1 MCNVLCLTF
10 FKRHPETVLYKD
22 GNYKPVNKM
31 ERTLGTSGYISLSL
45 FVVTIFLSAFLLFQV
60 QPLIAKHI
68 LPWFGGSPSVWTVC
82 MLFFQMLLI
91 GGYAYAHLLDGYLT
105 PRKQAVT
112 HIMLLCAALIWLPII
127 PDATWKPQN
136 DEMPVLHILL
146 LLLASVGLPYFA
158 LSTTGSLFQ
167 TWFRRLHKGRSPYPL
182 YAVSNTGSLL
192 ALLSYPLL
200 VEVWWSTDDLGVI
213 WSGGF
218 ALFVLL
224 SSVVAFRLATTTGD
238 ILTAATSM
246 ITSSVPERVDGEVRF
261 LWLSLPAMASILLLA
276 ITNHLTQNVAVVP
289 FLWIVPLSLYLLSF
303 ILCFESD
310 RWYRRTGWWLA
321 FFLALIA
328 VSYSMY
334 PGVAM
339 SLLAKLTLYNTFF
352 FITCMVCHG
361 ELVKLRPHG
370 RALTAFYL
378 YIAFGGALGGLFV
391 AVIAPLLFSDYL
403 ELHVSLALVYL
414 LAPLAVFRD
423 KSSRCYAGKSRW
435 LWGLYFIGGVLLGVL
450 LYINNVYTNTRFT
463 ETSRNFYG
471 VLHIADD
478 NTGKIRQIFH
488 GNIVHGMQYLDQKRR
503 HQPTSYYTA
512 NSGVGQVMELTAA
525 ADKQRRIGIIGLGAG
540 TLASYGQAGDI
551 LRFYEINP
559 EVVRLATERFFYLSD
574 TPALVETVV
583 GDARLMLEAEADKDF
598 DVFVIDA
605 FSGDAIPVHLLTYE
619 AFTIYNRHLKD
630 DGVICVHISNR
641 YLDLR
646 PAIEAMAT
654 AFGLSSSTISSK
666 GSISN
671 GSSAADWMILTRNTA
686 LLTKLDGIAAQKAGA
701 PVLSKPW
708 TDSHSNI
715 FTLLKH

>member
-1 MCNVLCLTF
+1 MDSTLKNS
-10 FKRHPETVLYKD
+10 
-22 GNYKPVNKM
+22 NYPS
-31 ERTLGTSGYISLSL
+31 LSLSL

-91 GGYAYAHLLDGYLT
+91 GGYAYAHLLDAHLT
-105 PRKQAVT
+105 PHKQAIT
-112 HIMLLCAALIWLPII
+112 HIIILCATLLWLPII
-127 PDATWKPQN
+127 PDTAWKPQN
-136 DEMPVLHILL
+136 SETPVLHILL
-146 LLLASVGLPYFA
+146 LLMTSVGLPYFA
-158 LSTTGSLFQ
+158 LSTTGTLFQ
-167 TWFRRLHKGRSPYPL
+167 AWFRRLHKGHSPYPL
-182 YAVSNTGSLL
+182 YAVSNAGSLL
-192 ALLSYPLL
+192 ALLSYPII
-200 VEVWWSTDDLGVI
+200 VEVWWSTDEQGWF
-213 WSGGF
+213 WSVGF
-218 ALFVLL
+218 TLFVLL
-224 SSVVAFRLATTTGD
+224 SCVVAYRLT
-238 ILTAATSM
+238 TAAGTLSAEAST
-246 ITSSVPERVDGEVRF
+246 ITSSLAEKVDGEIRF
-261 LWLSLPAMASILLLA
+261 LWLSLPAIASILMLA

-303 ILCFESD
+303 ILCFESE
-310 RWYRRTGWWLA
+310 RWYRRTVWWSA

-339 SLLAKLTLYNTFF
+339 SLSLLTTLTLYNTFF
-352 FITCMVCHG
+352 FIACMVCHG
-361 ELVKLRPHG
+361 ELVRLRPHG
-370 RALTAFYL
+370 KALTAFYL

-391 AVIAPLLFSDYL
+391 AVIAPLLFSSYL

-423 KSSRCYAGKSRW
+423 KSSRYYAGKPRW
-435 LWGLYFIGGVLLGVL
+435 LWGLWFIGGVLLGVL
-450 LYINNVYTNTRFT
+450 LYINKAYTHTTYT
-463 ETSRNFYG
+463 ESSRNFYG

-478 NTGKIRQIFH
+478 NTGNIRKIFH
-488 GNIVHGMQYLDQKRR
+488 GNILHGTQYLDAKRR
-503 HQPTSYYTA
+503 HQPTTYYSA
-512 NSGVGQVMELTAA
+512 DSGVGQVMALTA

-583 GDARLMLEAEADKDF
+583 GDARLMLEAEVDQDF

-605 FSGDAIPVHLLTYE
+605 FSGDAIPVHLLTHE

-646 PAIEAMAT
+646 PVIEAMAT
-654 AFGLSSSTISSK
+654 AFGLSSATIKSE

-671 GSSAADWMILTRNTA
+671 GSTRADWMVLTRNTA
-686 LLTKLDGIAAQKAGA
+686 LLTMLDGIAAQQAAA